1 MNTLSIYLHRPTLLQ
16 LPLQTYLFGALLLI
30 ATVGCHNERR
40 PQQPLTFTEQN
51 ALDTSYAITSHN
63 HTTHTAEDDFHQ
75 QIRAYESKDRVFWQ
89 KPELVISKM
98 GELSDKV
105 VADIGAGSGYF
116 ARRLAMRAQRVI
128 AIDIDPRFIHFMDS
142 LKMVEQ
148 LDRFETRLAEPMDPH
163 LKPQEV
169 DIVLMVNTY
178 LYLPQRVN
186 YLKHL
191 KKSIKPGGR
200 IFIIDFKKKKIPI
213 TDPPAHIRIPLYQVE
228 QELEQAGY
236 RIIESDDTSLDY
248 QYIVVA
254 ERP

>member
-1 MNTLSIYLHRPTLLQ
+1 MRTKRTKPDEMKPLWTGLASLL
-16 LPLQTYLFGALLLI
+16 LALALLS
-30 ATVGCHNERR
+30 GCSASD
-40 PQQPLTFTEQN
+40 QQDKVTFTEQQAPDSPAAPATP
-51 ALDTSYAITSHN
+51 ALTDAHSFEA
-63 HTTHTAEDDFHQ
+63 Q
-75 QIRAYESKDRVFWQ
+75 VQAYESKDRVFWQ

-98 GELSDKV
+98 GDLSDKV

-116 ARRLAMRAQRVI
+116 ARRLAMRAKRVI

-148 LDRFETRLAEPMDPH
+148 LDRFETRLAEPMDPR
-163 LKPQEV
+163 LDSGEV

-178 LYLPQRVN
+178 LYLPDRVA
-186 YLKHL
+186 YLKNL

-213 TDPPAHIRIPLYQVE
+213 TDPPARIRIPLYQVE
-228 QELEQAGY
+228 QELEAAGY
-236 RIIESDDTSLDY
+236 RIVESDDTSLDY
-248 QYIVVA
+248 QYIIVA

>member
-1 MNTLSIYLHRPTLLQ
+1 MKSTWTGTTSTI
-16 LPLQTYLFGALLLI
+16 LLLMSLLS
-30 ATVGCHNERR
+30 ACVDSKPEKA
-40 PQQPLTFTEQN
+40 PTFTEQR
-51 ALDTSYAITSHN
+51 APDSLPTPPSPPPTMPDTHSFEA
-63 HTTHTAEDDFHQ
+63 

-98 GELSDKV
+98 GQLADKV

-116 ARRLAMRAQRVI
+116 ARRLAMRARRVI
-128 AIDIDPRFIHFMDS
+128 AVDIDPRFIRFMDS

-163 LKPQEV
+163 LEPGEV

-178 LYLPQRVN
+178 LYLPQRVR
-186 YLKHL
+186 YLENL

-213 TDPPAHIRIPLYQVE
+213 TYPPARIRIPLYQVE
-228 QELEQAGY
+228 QELEAAGY
-236 RIIESDDTSLDY
+236 RIVESDDTSLDY

-254 ERP
+254 ERPSEQ